1 MDGLAYLHL
10 AETWE
15 TPTSQIQMRSST
27 ILKNGQDARSTKS
40 EFSCGTGILPV
51 PKHVIDNGARS
62 QTQEANSQTHLNL
75 ISTPLLFLTIVLTI
89 LNLVNPALALIR
101 KGDSGEEVAELQKT
115 LQNAGYF
122 RGRATGFYGSVTD
135 AAVRKFQAENNLK
148 VDGIVGPKT
157 SAALRVKPEDSKEDT
172 KSEPDVKVSPKV
184 DRSSSSSPTTENPDR
199 LKDQTENQ
207 PQEPL
212 FENSSL
218 PPFDTNQENQELSQ
232 EQPKLQPQEQPQ
244 EQPQSFVHPRS
255 QNNENQESSQEQPK
269 QLVRSRQNNNG
280 KMTLKAT
287 IYGDISPKSI
297 VHSGAGLFFAQNM
310 MYSHTITV
318 YDREFKLVKT
328 IPDTVKLGNYGFSK
342 FKGSYKGAP
351 VEAAFSS
358 DGKYAYV
365 SNYQMYG
372 SGFDNPGSDRCSPAA
387 KHDQSFLYKI
397 NTETLKIEQVIPVGA
412 VPKFNAVSPDNR
424 FVLATNWCSWD
435 LSIVDTNKNSEIE
448 RVKLGAYPRGIV
460 VTPDSKSAYVA
471 VMGSADI
478 AKVNL
483 IDFSVEWLRN
493 IGNAPRH
500 LVIDPNGKYLYA
512 TLNGEGNVAKINLK
526 NGKVVDRVSTGRQP
540 RSMTISGD
548 GKLIYVVNYA
558 SNTISKVR
566 ASDLKVLQTMNV
578 NASPIGITY
587 DSETNQVWVACYS
600 GSIMIFQD

>member
-15 TPTSQIQMRSST
+15 TPTTQIQLRSCT
-27 ILKNGQDARSTKS
+27 NVNYLFRNGQDARSTKK
-40 EFSCGTGILPV
+40 FTLCGTGILPV
-51 PKHVIDNGARS
+51 LENGARS
-62 QTQEANSQTHLNL
+62 QIQQTNSQTHLNL
-75 ISTPLLFLTIVLTI
+75 ISTPLLFFTIALTIV
-89 LNLVNPALALIR
+89 NLVNPALALR
-101 KGDSGEEVAELQKT
+101 RGDSGDEVAELQKT
-115 LQNAGYF
+115 LQSAGYF
-122 RGRATGFYGSVTD
+122 SRRATGFYGSVTD

-157 SAALRVKPEDSKEDT
+157 SAALRIKPEET
-172 KSEPDVKVSPKV
+172 TSEPAIKKSSKV
-184 DRSSSSSPTTENPDR
+184 DRYSASSPATENPGLED
-199 LKDQTENQ
+199 KNQIQ

-212 FENSSL
+212 FQNPLL
-218 PPFDTNQENQELSQ
+218 PPFATEKQNQEPSQEKPKNLLRPRPQNSENQEPSQ
-232 EQPKLQPQEQPQ
+232 
-244 EQPQSFVHPRS
+244 S
-255 QNNENQESSQEQPK
+255 QPK
-269 QLVRSRQNNNG
+269 QVVRPRQNNNG
-280 KMTLKAT
+280 KMTLKKT
-287 IYGDISPKSI
+287 IYGSISPKSI

-318 YDREFKLVKT
+318 YDRNFNLVKT
-328 IPDTVKLGNYGFSK
+328 IPDTVKLANYGFSK
-342 FKGSYKGAP
+342 FKGSHKGSP

-372 SGFDNPGSDRCSPAA
+372 SGFENPGSDKCSPGA
-387 KHDQSFLYKI
+387 KHDKSFLYRI
-397 NTETLKIEQVIPVGA
+397 NTETLNIEKVISVGA

-435 LSIVDTNKNSEIE
+435 LSVVDTNKNREIE

-471 VMGSADI
+471 VMGSSDI

-512 TLNGEGNVAKINLK
+512 TLNGEGNVAKIDLQTSE
-526 NGKVVDRVSTGRQP
+526 VVDKVSTGNAP
-540 RSMTISGD
+540 RSMAISDD
-548 GKLIYVVNYA
+548 GKLIYVVNYF
-558 SNTISKVR
+558 SNSVSKVR
-566 ASDLKVLQTMNV
+566 TSDFKVLQTVNV

-587 DSETNQVWVACYS
+587 DPETNQVWVACYS
-600 GSIMIFQD
+600 GSIMVFQD

>member
-15 TPTSQIQMRSST
+15 TPTSQ
-27 ILKNGQDARSTKS
+27 L
-40 EFSCGTGILPV
+40 
-51 PKHVIDNGARS
+51 
-62 QTQEANSQTHLNL
+62 QETNSQTHLNL
-75 ISTPLLFLTIVLTI
+75 ISTPLLFFTIALTIV
-89 LNLVNPALALIR
+89 NFVNPALALR
-101 KGDSGEEVAELQKT
+101 RGDSGDEVAELQKT
-115 LQNAGYF
+115 LQSAGYF
-122 RGRATGFYGSVTD
+122 RGRSTGFYGSVTD

-157 SAALRVKPEDSKEDT
+157 SAALRIKPEET
-172 KSEPDVKVSPKV
+172 TSEPAIEIGPKV
-184 DRSSSSSPTTENPDR
+184 DGYSSPSPATESPDR

-212 FENSSL
+212 SQNSVL
-218 PPFDTNQENQELSQ
+218 PPFVTDKDNQEPLQ
-232 EQPKLQPQEQPQ
+232 EQPKIQPQEQPNK
-244 EQPQSFVHPRS
+244 P
-255 QNNENQESSQEQPK
+255 
-269 QLVRSRQNNNG
+269 VRPRQNNNG
-280 KMTLKAT
+280 KMTLKKT
-287 IYGDISPKSI
+287 IYGNISPKSI
-297 VHSGAGLFFAQNM
+297 VHSGSGLFFAQNM

-318 YDREFKLVKT
+318 YDRNFKLVKT
-328 IPDTVKLGNYGFSK
+328 IPDTVKLANYGFSK
-342 FKGSYKGAP
+342 FKGSHKGSP

-372 SGFDNPGSDRCSPAA
+372 SGFENPGSDRCSPRS
-387 KHDQSFLYKI
+387 KHDKSFLYRI
-397 NTETLKIEQVIPVGA
+397 NTETLNIEQVIAVGA
-412 VPKFNAVSPDNR
+412 VPKFNAVSPDHR

-435 LSIVDTNKNSEIE
+435 LSVVDTNKNREIE

-471 VMGSADI
+471 VMGSSDI

-512 TLNGEGNVAKINLK
+512 TLNGEGNVAKIDLQTSE
-526 NGKVVDRVSTGRQP
+526 VVDKVSTGNAP
-540 RSMTISGD
+540 RSMAISDD
-548 GKLIYVVNYA
+548 GKLIYVVNYF
-558 SNTISKVR
+558 SNSVSKVR
-566 ASDLKVLQTMNV
+566 TSDFKVLQTVNV

-587 DSETNQVWVACYS
+587 DPETNQVWVACYS
-600 GSIMIFQD
+600 GSIMVFQD